1 MSMRVRWREFEL
13 PSRVDCDQETRA
25 ENYGKFVIE
34 PFERGFGHTVG
45 NSLRRVLLSSIEGAA
60 LVQAR
65 IEGVDHEFTTKEGV
79 YEDITQV
86 VLNLKQVLVKLDEVE
101 EAELFIKKTGAG
113 PITAG
118 DIEHGENVTVV
129 NPDQVIATLTEDV
142 EFSAILLARRGR
154 GFSTASENSQG
165 QHEIGCLWLDSTFS
179 PVTRVR
185 YRVES
190 TRVGQ
195 LTNYDRLL
203 LEIWTDGSLGAED
216 ALVESAKILRK
227 HLNPLVKYFDL
238 GTEVLQP
245 RLSEGTEAV
254 EENDAL
260 RELLDE
266 PISHLELSVRAS
278 NCLETENIS
287 SIRELCRFSEDA
299 LLRIRNFGQTSLEE
313 LKEKLASFNLE
324 LGMTSN

>member
-1 MSMRVRWREFEL
+1 M
-13 PSRVDCDQETRA
+13 
-25 ENYGKFVIE
+25 
-34 PFERGFGHTVG
+34 
-45 NSLRRVLLSSIEGAA
+45 
-60 LVQAR
+60 
-65 IEGVDHEFTTKEGV
+65 
-79 YEDITQV
+79 
-86 VLNLKQVLVKLDEVE
+86 
-101 EAELFIKKTGAG
+101 
-113 PITAG
+113 
-118 DIEHGENVTVV
+118 V
-129 NPDQVIATLTEDV
+129 NPDHLIATLTTDV
-142 EFSAILLARRGR
+142 EFSANLLARRGR
-154 GFSTASENSQG
+154 GYATASENSQG

-203 LEIWTDGSLGAED
+203 LEIWTDGTISAED

-245 RLSEGTEAV
+245 RVAEGDEV
-254 EENDAL
+254 IEENDAL

-287 SIRELCRFSEDA
+287 SIRELCRFSEDS

-313 LKEKLASFNLE
+313 LKEKLASFSLE